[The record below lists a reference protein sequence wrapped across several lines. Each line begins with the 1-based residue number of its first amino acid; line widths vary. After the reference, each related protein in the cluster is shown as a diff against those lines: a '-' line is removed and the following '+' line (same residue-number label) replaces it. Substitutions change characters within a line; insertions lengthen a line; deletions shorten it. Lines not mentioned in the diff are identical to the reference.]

1 MRLNKSAKRKG
12 VKPNMTPMIDV
23 TFLLLIFF
31 ISVNQ
36 ITEANN
42 EPVELPVLQGSN
54 DLQPSVLTVNV
65 MEDGRTVVS
74 GEVVSIDRFITIV
87 TNELTRQGDDPS
99 RVTVVVRADK
109 RSDARPVNEIVRAL
123 TRLQITKIR
132 IAVQVPD

>member
-1 MRLNKSAKRKG
+1 
-12 VKPNMTPMIDV
+12 MTPMIDV

-42 EPVELPVLQGSN
+42 EPVELPKLQGSN

-65 MEDGRTVVS
+65 MEDGQTVVS
-74 GEVVSIDRFITIV
+74 GETVSIDRFISIV
-87 TNELTRQGDDPS
+87 TNELTLQGDDPS

-132 IAVQVPD
+132 IAVQVPE

>member
-1 MRLNKSAKRKG
+1 MRLNKSAKRQSL
-12 VKPNMTPMIDV
+12 KPNMTPMIDV

-42 EPVELPVLQGSN
+42 EPVELPELQGSN

-65 MEDGRTVVS
+65 MEDGQTVVS
-74 GEVVSIDRFITIV
+74 GETVSIDRFISIV

-132 IAVQVPD
+132 IAVQVPE

>member
-42 EPVELPVLQGSN
+42 EPVELPELQGSN

-65 MEDGRTVVS
+65 MEDGQTVVG
-74 GEVVSIDRFITIV
+74 GEVVNTDRLITIV
-87 TNELTRQGDDPS
+87 TNELTRQGDDPN

-109 RSDARPVNEIVRAL
+109 RSDARPVNDIVRAL

-132 IAVQVPD
+132 IAVQVPE

>member
-1 MRLNKSAKRKG
+1 
-12 VKPNMTPMIDV
+12 MTPMIDV

-42 EPVELPVLQGSN
+42 EPVELPKLQGSN

-65 MEDGRTVVS
+65 MEDGQTVVS
-74 GEVVSIDRFITIV
+74 GETVSIDRFISIV
-87 TNELTRQGDDPS
+87 TNALTRQGDAPS

-132 IAVQVPD
+132 IAVQVPE

>member
-1 MRLNKSAKRKG
+1 MRLNKSAKRQSL
-12 VKPNMTPMIDV
+12 KPNMTPMIDV

-42 EPVELPVLQGSN
+42 EPVELPKLQGSN

-65 MEDGRTVVS
+65 MEDGQTVVS
-74 GEVVSIDRFITIV
+74 GETVSIDRFISIV

-132 IAVQVPD
+132 IAVQVPE

>member
-1 MRLNKSAKRKG
+1 
-12 VKPNMTPMIDV
+12 MTPMIDV

-42 EPVELPVLQGSN
+42 EPVELPKLQGSN

-65 MEDGRTVVS
+65 MEDGQTVVS
-74 GEVVSIDRFITIV
+74 GETVSIDRFISIV

-132 IAVQVPD
+132 IAVQVPE